1 MKCSEVQKRQSA
13 YIEGI
18 ISAEERVLIDEHLK
32 TCQRCKES
40 LADLRKTVEYIQKLE
55 EIEPPA
61 WLTQRVMVRVRSEAE
76 PKRGILQRLFYP
88 LHIKVPIEAVTAI
101 LIAMTTIYIFKGIQP
116 EIKLA
121 KVPSEESTSRM
132 FIYKEEKT
140 HSIDEDKPAPE
151 KRADQFRYKAEKEIP
166 SGEPID
172 TAKSSANIKDKGQVA
187 PPSPMVKQY
196 ESKRKDIP
204 YELRARSLMEKNEQG
219 ISFVIDVKDIET
231 ARKEIE
237 KIFTQLGGEVIKRE
251 YTKERSVII
260 AKLDSVKVNKLYE
273 KLKHVGEVK
282 GEAVALKAQEGEI
295 EIKIELL

>member
-121 KVPSEESTSRM
+121 KVPSQESTSRM

-260 AKLDSVKVNKLYE
+260 AKLDSVKVNTLYE

>member
-260 AKLDSVKVNKLYE
+260 AKLDSVKVNTLYE

>member
-1 MKCSEVQKRQSA
+1 MKCSEVQKRHAA

-18 ISAEERVLIDEHLK
+18 ISAAERVLIDEHLK

-61 WLTQRVMVRVRSEAE
+61 WLTQKVMVRVRSEAE

-121 KVPSEESTSRM
+121 KVPSQESTSRM
-132 FIYKEEKT
+132 FTHREEKP
-140 HSIDEDKPAPE
+140 HGIDEDKPAPE

-172 TAKSSANIKDKGQVA
+172 TAKSSANIEDQGQVA
-187 PPSPMVKQY
+187 PPSPIVGQY
-196 ESKRKDIP
+196 ESKRKDTP
-204 YELRARSLMEKNEQG
+204 YELSARSSMEKNEQG
-219 ISFVIDVKDIET
+219 ISFVIDVKDIEA

-237 KIFTQLGGEVIKRE
+237 KVFTQLGGEVIKRE
-251 YTKERSVII
+251 YFKHRSVII
-260 AKLDSVKVNKLYE
+260 AKLGSVKVKELYE
-273 KLKHVGEVK
+273 KLKLIGEVK
-282 GEAVALKAQEGEI
+282 EEAVALKAQEGEI

>member
-172 TAKSSANIKDKGQVA
+172 TAKSSANIKDKGQIA

-260 AKLDSVKVNKLYE
+260 AKLDSVKVNTLYE